1 MYFGRNFVS
10 RLFFL
15 FQYNY
20 DFSKERAVTSR
31 WEKQAV
37 WVSQMNGSSCCVMQP
52 IPISQSMVTTPAA
65 AITNYMRLTITALE
79 ENLRYKNIPSYVSL
93 SFLNEL
99 SNIIYSVN
107 FTLLPFSSSFCHVI
121 LLQAVFLVKF
131 PRPCY
136 VLSRETCYVRKT
148 FPQNWDTLRQCLKDA
163 FGVHWTVEQNEWNW
177 NKLRHE
183 KVNPRS

>member
-65 AITNYMRLTITALE
+65 AIANYMRLTITALE

-107 FTLLPFSSSFCHVI
+107 FTLLPFSSSFCHII
-121 LLQAVFLVKF
+121 LLQAVFLSNSLDHVMYWAERLVTSGKPF
-131 PRPCY
+131 HKT
-136 VLSRETCYVRKT
+136 EIRKGSA
-148 FPQNWDTLRQCLKDA
+148 WRTLL
-163 FGVHWTVEQNEWNW
+163 VSIELW
-177 NKLRHE
+177 NKMNE
-183 KVNPRS
+183 TGIN